1 MTEAMLPSARD
12 RMQESTTRSRLTN
25 TFRAVLRVRLAG
37 FGLFVLVL
45 LVVLALTADFVAPY
59 DPIKQ
64 DYGAVLVAPSSAHLL
79 GTDDLGR
86 DVLSRVIHGARIS
99 LQVGLV
105 AVGLATVLGCII
117 GLAAGY
123 WGGKTDEVLMR
134 FTDALYSFPA
144 IILALAIT
152 AALGPGIVN
161 AMIAIGIVYT
171 PPFARLV
178 RGQALSVRER
188 DFVLAGQVL
197 GADSSRIMLQHIWPN
212 VTAPIIVQA
221 SLNVSFAII
230 VEATLSFLGVGI
242 RPPMPSWGSMLYNGY
257 QYLELAPWLSIVPG
271 AAIFVTVL
279 GLNFLGDGLRV
290 ALDPRL
296 RQRGEG

>member
-1 MTEAMLPSARD
+1 MVEQSATQPPVLMQDDGSLARARNMLRKLL
-12 RMQESTTRSRLTN
+12 Q
-25 TFRAVLRVRLAG
+25 VRLAG
-37 FGLFVLVL
+37 VGLLV
-45 LVVLALTADFVAPY
+45 LVVLILIAVTADIISPY
-59 DPIKQ
+59 DPLKQ
-64 DYGAVLVAPSSAHLL
+64 NYTAVLQPPSLAHLL

-86 DVLSRVIHGARIS
+86 DMLSRLIHGARIS
-99 LQVGLV
+99 LLVGLV
-105 AVGLATVLGCII
+105 AVGLSMVLGVPI

-123 WGGKTDEVLMR
+123 WSGLVDEVLMR
-134 FTDALYSFPA
+134 ITDALYSFPA

-178 RGQALSVRER
+178 RGQVLSVRER
-188 DFVLAGQVL
+188 DFIVAERVL
-197 GADSSRIMLQHIWPN
+197 GAGDLRIMALHVWPN
-212 VTAPIIVQA
+212 VAAPIIVQA
-221 SLNVSFAII
+221 SLSVSFAII
-230 VEATLSFLGVGI
+230 VEATLSFLGVGV
-242 RPPMPSWGSMLYNGY
+242 RPPAPSWGSMLYNGY
-257 QYLELAPWLSIVPG
+257 QYLELAPWLSLVPG

-296 RQRGEG
+296 RQRGG